1 MTEHSILDAA
11 YWSNRYQSNETGW
24 DLGAVSPPLKAF
36 IDRLPNKEIRIL
48 IPGAGRA
55 YEAEYLCLQGF
66 TNVHVIDFVAKPLV
80 ELKNRCPQF
89 PENQMHVGDFFDF
102 IGQFDLILEQTLF
115 CALDP
120 SLRYDYAQKCSEL
133 LKEGG
138 FIAGLLFNRTFDSGP
153 PFGGNKEEYLTVF
166 SPYFSKIQMEECY
179 NSLPARAGTELF
191 VILRK

>member
-1 MTEHSILDAA
+1 MTEYSILDAA
-11 YWSNRYQSNETGW
+11 YWGNRYHSNETGW
-24 DLGAVSPPLKAF
+24 DLGAVSPPLKTF

-120 SLRYDYAQKCSEL
+120 SLRHDYAQKCAEL

-138 FIAGLLFNRTFDSGP
+138 ILSGLLFNRTFDSGP

>member
-24 DLGAVSPPLKAF
+24 DLGAVSPPLKTF
-36 IDRLPNKEIRIL
+36 IDQLPNKELRIL

-120 SLRYDYAQKCSEL
+120 SLRHDYAQKCAEL

-138 FIAGLLFNRTFDSGP
+138 FIAGLLFNRSFDSGP
-153 PFGGNKEEYLTVF
+153 PFGGNKEEYLTIF
-166 SPYFSKIQMEECY
+166 SPYFSEIQMEECY
-179 NSLPARAGTELF
+179 SSLPARAGTELF
-191 VILRK
+191 VLLRK

>member
-24 DLGAVSPPLKAF
+24 DLGAVSPPLKTF

-120 SLRYDYAQKCSEL
+120 SLRHDYAQKCAEL

-138 FIAGLLFNRTFDSGP
+138 ILSGLLFNRTFDSGP